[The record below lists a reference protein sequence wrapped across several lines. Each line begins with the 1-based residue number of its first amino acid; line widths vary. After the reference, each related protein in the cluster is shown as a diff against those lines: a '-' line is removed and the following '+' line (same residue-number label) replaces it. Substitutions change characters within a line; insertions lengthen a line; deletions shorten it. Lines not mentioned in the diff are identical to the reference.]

1 MAEKAK
7 VAINN
12 RLKST
17 DKLIESPSVVDHKE
31 FLKQQHPFRQVHTYI
46 INRYIDF
53 TLEYGQILNTKL
65 GPFWYYVHS
74 KLCRS
79 QLT

>member
-1 MAEKAK
+1 MTEKAK

-17 DKLIESPSVVDHKE
+17 DKLIESPGLVVDQKE
-31 FLKQQHPFRQVHTYI
+31 FLKQQHPFRQVHI

-79 QLT
+79 HS